1 MKYAA
6 IVMALLVAIGLA
18 VGGYTYA
25 NARLELVFV
34 NETTALGLERAQDF
48 AKLQEALDQN
58 AMLGTAYIG
67 SLGGS
72 CTDYNFETYTFRLR
86 NKGLIGAEM
95 VEVQPIPVEGDMLS
109 YTTLDALQV
118 NANLTVPAG
127 QERDAYCVVLVRA
140 DQDQLLRMQRRFT
153 VTYYM
158 WGIPRTMTVRYE

>member
-1 MKYAA
+1 MKFAA

-18 VGGYTYA
+18 VGVYTYA

-95 VEVQPIPVEGDMLS
+95 VEVQPVPVSGDMLA
-109 YTTLDALQV
+109 YTSLDPAQV
-118 NANLTVPAG
+118 NANVIVPSRG
-127 QERDAYCVVLVRA
+127 EQDAYCVVLRSA
-140 DQDQLLRMQRRFT
+140 SQDEFARMQRSFRI
-153 VTYYM
+153 TYYL
-158 WGIPRTMTVRYE
+158 WGIPRTMTVRYQ